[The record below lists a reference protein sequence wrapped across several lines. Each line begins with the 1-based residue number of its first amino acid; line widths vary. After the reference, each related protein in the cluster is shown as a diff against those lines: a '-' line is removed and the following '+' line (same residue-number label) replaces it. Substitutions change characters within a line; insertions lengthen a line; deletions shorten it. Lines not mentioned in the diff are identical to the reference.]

1 MPILRIIKSETNINF
16 MRIKKLTLFIS
27 FILFFLSLSLVFIK
41 GLNLGID
48 FTGGSLIEVRFK
60 ENIDLN
66 NLRMKMNKLDLGEI
80 QLQTIGNGNDIVIK
94 VQDKK
99 NNENTQSETIQIIKN
114 SLSGESVEYRRA
126 EFVGPKVGGE
136 LVNAG
141 IIAVIFSLIGIL
153 IYIWIR
159 FQWNFA
165 IGAIIALVHD
175 VILTLGFFS
184 VLQLEFNLA
193 TVAAVLTIAGYS
205 INDTV
210 VIYDRIRDT
219 MRKYKQI
226 TFDKVINISLNG
238 TLSRTLT
245 TSLTTL
251 LALIALYTFG
261 GIVISSFIIAL
272 IWGVLIGTYSSVYVA
287 SPILTYLKQDN
298 RQIKDGN

>member
-1 MPILRIIKSETNINF
+1 MPILRIIKSGTDIKF
-16 MRIKKLTLFIS
+16 MKIKKLTLFIS
-27 FILFFLSLSLVFIK
+27 SILFLLSLSSVFFK

-60 ENIDLN
+60 ESVNLN
-66 NLRMKMNKLDLGEI
+66 NLRVKMNKLDLGEI
-80 QLQTIGNGNDIVIK
+80 QLQTIGSENDIVIR
-94 VQDKK
+94 VQEK
-99 NNENTQSETIQIIKN
+99 NSNNKQTETIQIVKN
-114 SLSGESVEYRRA
+114 SLNNESVEYRRT

-141 IIAVIFSLIGIL
+141 IIAVIFSLVGIL
-153 IYIWIR
+153 IYIWLR

-165 IGAIIALVHD
+165 IGAILALVHD

-210 VIYDRIRDT
+210 VIYDRIRES

-226 TFDKVINISLNG
+226 TFDEVINLSLNG
-238 TLSRTLT
+238 TLSRTLM

-251 LALIALYTFG
+251 LALIALFTFG

-272 IWGVLIGTYSSVYVA
+272 IWGVIIGTYSSIYVA

-298 RQIKDGN
+298 RQIQN

>member
-1 MPILRIIKSETNINF
+1 MPILRIIKSATNINF
-16 MRIKKLTLFIS
+16 MRIKKLTLFVS
-27 FILFFLSLSLVFIK
+27 TILFVLSLSLIFIK

-48 FTGGSLIEVRFK
+48 FTGGTLIEVRFK

-66 NLRMKMNKLDLGEI
+66 NLRTKMNKLNLGEI
-80 QLQTIGNGNDIVIK
+80 QLQTIGNENDIIFK
-94 VQDKK
+94 VQDNK
-99 NNENTQSETIQIIKN
+99 NKQIQTVQIIKE
-114 SLSGESVEYRRA
+114 SLSDQSVEYRRT
-126 EFVGPKVGGE
+126 EFVGPKVGSE

-165 IGAIIALVHD
+165 LGAIIALIHD

-210 VIYDRIRDT
+210 VIYDRVRDS

-226 TFDKVINISLNG
+226 TFDEVINISLNS
-238 TLSRTLT
+238 TLTRTLM

-251 LALIALYTFG
+251 LALIALLTFG

-272 IWGVLIGTYSSVYVA
+272 IWGVLIGTYSSMYVA
-287 SPILTYLKQDN
+287 SPILTYFRKDN
-298 RQIKDGN
+298 KWN

>member
-1 MPILRIIKSETNINF
+1 MPILRITKGNTNINF
-16 MRIKKLTLFIS
+16 MRIKKLTLCIS
-27 FILFFLSLSLVFIK
+27 SILFFLSLSLILIK

-60 ENIDLN
+60 ENVDLN
-66 NLRMKMNKLDLGEI
+66 NLRIKMNKLNLGEV
-80 QLQTIGNGNDIVIK
+80 QLQTIGNENDIVIR
-94 VQDKK
+94 VQDNK
-99 NNENTQSETIQIIKN
+99 NKQAETIQIVKE
-114 SLSGESVEYRRA
+114 SLSDQSVEYRRT
-126 EFVGPKVGGE
+126 EYVGPKVGNE

-165 IGAIIALVHD
+165 FGAIIALVHD

-184 VLQLEFNLA
+184 ILKLDFNLA

-210 VIYDRIRDT
+210 VIYDRIRES

-226 TFDKVINISLNG
+226 TFDEVINLSLNG
-238 TLSRTLT
+238 TLSRTLM

-251 LALIALYTFG
+251 LALTALFIFG

-272 IWGVLIGTYSSVYVA
+272 IWGVFIGTYSSLYVA
-287 SPILTYLKQDN
+287 SPILTYLKSDN
-298 RQIKDGN
+298 RKNLKE

>member
-1 MPILRIIKSETNINF
+1 MPILRMIKGNTNINF

-27 FILFFLSLSLVFIK
+27 SILFFLSLSLIFIK

-66 NLRMKMNKLDLGEI
+66 NLRTKMNKLDLGEI
-80 QLQTIGNGNDIVIK
+80 QLQTIGNENDIIFR
-94 VQDKK
+94 VQDNK
-99 NNENTQSETIQIIKN
+99 NKQTKTIQIIKE
-114 SLSGESVEYRRA
+114 SLSEHSVEYRRT
-126 EFVGPKVGGE
+126 EFVGPKVGSE

-165 IGAIIALVHD
+165 LGAIIALIHD

-210 VIYDRIRDT
+210 VIYDRIRES

-226 TFDKVINISLNG
+226 TFDEVINLSLNG

-251 LALIALYTFG
+251 LALIALFIFG

-272 IWGVLIGTYSSVYVA
+272 IWGVFIGTYSSLYVA
-287 SPILTYLKQDN
+287 SPILSYLKSDN
-298 RQIKDGN
+298 RKNLKE

>member
-1 MPILRIIKSETNINF
+1 MPILRIIKSSTNINF

-27 FILFFLSLSLVFIK
+27 TILFLLSLSLIFIK

-66 NLRMKMNKLDLGEI
+66 NLRTKMNKLNLGEI
-80 QLQTIGNGNDIVIK
+80 QLQTIGNENDIIFK
-94 VQDKK
+94 VQDNK
-99 NNENTQSETIQIIKN
+99 NKQTETVQIIKE
-114 SLSGESVEYRRA
+114 SLNDQSVEYRRT
-126 EFVGPKVGGE
+126 EFVGPKVGSE

-165 IGAIIALVHD
+165 LGAIIALIHD

-210 VIYDRIRDT
+210 VIYDRIRES

-226 TFDKVINISLNG
+226 SFDEVINISLNG
-238 TLSRTLT
+238 TLSRTLM

-251 LALIALYTFG
+251 MALLALFIFG

-272 IWGVLIGTYSSVYVA
+272 IWGVLIGTYSSLYVA
-287 SPILTYLKQDN
+287 SPILTYLKQEK
-298 RQIKDGN
+298 RQVN

>member
-1 MPILRIIKSETNINF
+1 MPILRIIKSATNINF
-16 MRIKKLTLFIS
+16 MRIKKLTLFVS
-27 FILFFLSLSLVFIK
+27 TILFVLSLSLIFIK

-66 NLRMKMNKLDLGEI
+66 NLRTKMNKLNLGEI
-80 QLQTIGNGNDIVIK
+80 QLQTIGNENDIIFK
-94 VQDKK
+94 VQDNK
-99 NNENTQSETIQIIKN
+99 NKQIETVQIIKE
-114 SLSGESVEYRRA
+114 SLSDQSVEYRRT
-126 EFVGPKVGGE
+126 EFVGPKVGSE
-136 LVNAG
+136 LINAG

-165 IGAIIALVHD
+165 LGAIIALIHD

-210 VIYDRIRDT
+210 VIYDRVRDS

-226 TFDKVINISLNG
+226 TFDEVINISLNS
-238 TLSRTLT
+238 TLSRTLM

-251 LALIALYTFG
+251 LALIALLTFG

-272 IWGVLIGTYSSVYVA
+272 IWGVLIGTYSSIYVA
-287 SPILTYLKQDN
+287 SPILTYLRKDN
-298 RQIKDGN
+298 K

>member
-1 MPILRIIKSETNINF
+1 MPILRIIKSNTNINF
-16 MRIKKLTLFIS
+16 MRIKKLTLCIS
-27 FILFFLSLSLVFIK
+27 SILFFLSLSLIFIK

-66 NLRMKMNKLDLGEI
+66 NLRIKMNKLDLGEI
-80 QLQTIGNGNDIVIK
+80 QLQTIGNENDIVIR
-94 VQDKK
+94 VQDNK
-99 NNENTQSETIQIIKN
+99 NKQAETIQIVKE
-114 SLSGESVEYRRA
+114 SLSDQSAEYRRS

-165 IGAIIALVHD
+165 FGAIIALIHD

-184 VLQLEFNLA
+184 IFQFEFNLA

-210 VIYDRIRDT
+210 VIYDRIRES

-226 TFDKVINISLNG
+226 SFDEVINISLNG
-238 TLSRTLT
+238 TLSRTLM

-251 LALIALYTFG
+251 MALLALFIFG

-272 IWGVLIGTYSSVYVA
+272 IWGVLIGTYSSLYVA
-287 SPILTYLKQDN
+287 SPILTYLKQEK
-298 RQIKDGN
+298 RQVN

>member
-1 MPILRIIKSETNINF
+1 MPILRIIKSSTNINF

-27 FILFFLSLSLVFIK
+27 TILFLLSLSLIFIK

-66 NLRMKMNKLDLGEI
+66 NLRTKMNKLNLGEI
-80 QLQTIGNGNDIVIK
+80 QLQTIGNENDIIFK
-94 VQDKK
+94 VQDNK
-99 NNENTQSETIQIIKN
+99 NKQTETVQIIKE
-114 SLSGESVEYRRA
+114 SLNDQSVEYRRT
-126 EFVGPKVGGE
+126 EFVGPKVGSE

-165 IGAIIALVHD
+165 LGAIIALIHD
-175 VILTLGFFS
+175 VVLTLGFFS

-210 VIYDRIRDT
+210 VIYDRVRDS

-226 TFDKVINISLNG
+226 TFDEVINISLNS
-238 TLSRTLT
+238 TLSRTLM
-245 TSLTTL
+245 TSLSTL
-251 LALIALYTFG
+251 LALIALLTFG

-272 IWGVLIGTYSSVYVA
+272 IWGVLIGTYSSIYVA
-287 SPILTYLKQDN
+287 SPILTYLKKDN
-298 RQIKDGN
+298 KLN

>member
-1 MPILRIIKSETNINF
+1 MPILRIIKSATNINF
-16 MRIKKLTLFIS
+16 MRIKKLTLFVSI
-27 FILFFLSLSLVFIK
+27 ILFLLSLSLIFIK

-66 NLRMKMNKLDLGEI
+66 NLSD
-80 QLQTIGNGNDIVIK
+80 
-94 VQDKK
+94 
-99 NNENTQSETIQIIKN
+99 
-114 SLSGESVEYRRA
+114 ESVEYRRA

>member
-1 MPILRIIKSETNINF
+1 MPFLKLVKTGTDIKF
-16 MRIKKLTLFIS
+16 MKIKRLTLLIS
-27 FILFFLSLSLVFIK
+27 SFLFLLSLISIFTK

-48 FTGGSLIEVRFK
+48 FTGGSLIEVRFEEK
-60 ENIDLN
+60 ISLN
-66 NLRMKMNKLDLGEI
+66 NLRSEMNNLDLGEI
-80 QLQTIGNGNDIVIK
+80 QLQTIGEENDVVIR
-94 VQDKK
+94 VQDK
-99 NNENTQSETIQIIKN
+99 NNDAITQTKTIEVIKN
-114 SLSGESVEYRRA
+114 SLKDKSVDYRRT

-153 IYIWIR
+153 FYIWLR

-165 IGAIIALVHD
+165 IGAIIALIHD

-210 VIYDRIRDT
+210 VIYDRIRET

-226 TFDKVINISLNG
+226 TFDEIINLALNG
-238 TLSRTLT
+238 TLSRTLM

-251 LALIALYTFG
+251 LALTALFIFG
-261 GIVISSFIIAL
+261 GVLISSFIIAL
-272 IWGVLIGTYSSVYVA
+272 IWGVFIGTYSSLYVA
-287 SPILTYLKQDN
+287 SPLLIFLKTDKRVSEQD
-298 RQIKDGN
+298 

>member
-1 MPILRIIKSETNINF
+1 MPILRIIKSATNINF
-16 MRIKKLTLFIS
+16 MRIKKLTLFVS
-27 FILFFLSLSLVFIK
+27 TILFLLSLSLIFIK

-48 FTGGSLIEVRFK
+48 FTGGTLIEVRFK

-66 NLRMKMNKLDLGEI
+66 NLRTKMNKLNLGEI
-80 QLQTIGNGNDIVIK
+80 QLQTIGNENDIIFK
-94 VQDKK
+94 VQDNK
-99 NNENTQSETIQIIKN
+99 NKQIETVQIIKE
-114 SLSGESVEYRRA
+114 SLSDQSVEYRRT
-126 EFVGPKVGGE
+126 EFVGPKVGSE

-165 IGAIIALVHD
+165 LGAIIALIHD

-210 VIYDRIRDT
+210 VIYDRVRDS

-226 TFDKVINISLNG
+226 TFDEVINISLNS
-238 TLSRTLT
+238 TLSRTLM

-251 LALIALYTFG
+251 LALIALLTFG

-272 IWGVLIGTYSSVYVA
+272 IWGVLIGTYSSIYVA
-287 SPILTYLKQDN
+287 SPILTYLRKDN
-298 RQIKDGN
+298 KWN

>member
-16 MRIKKLTLFIS
+16 MRIKKLTLFVS
-27 FILFFLSLSLVFIK
+27 TILFVLSLSLIFIK

-66 NLRMKMNKLDLGEI
+66 NLRTKMNKLDLGEI
-80 QLQTIGNGNDIVIK
+80 QLQTIGNENDIIFK
-94 VQDKK
+94 VQDNK
-99 NNENTQSETIQIIKN
+99 NKQIETVQIIKE
-114 SLSGESVEYRRA
+114 SLSDQSVEYRRT
-126 EFVGPKVGGE
+126 EFVGPKVGSE

-165 IGAIIALVHD
+165 LGAIIALVHD

-210 VIYDRIRDT
+210 VIYDRVRDS

-226 TFDKVINISLNG
+226 TFDEVINISLNS
-238 TLSRTLT
+238 TLSRTLM

-251 LALIALYTFG
+251 LALIALLTFG

-272 IWGVLIGTYSSVYVA
+272 IWGVLIGTYSSIYVA
-287 SPILTYLKQDN
+287 SPILTYLRKDN
-298 RQIKDGN
+298 KLN